1 MTCVHPQLIT
11 SRILESDNVIQQ
23 RHRVKGRDKN
33 SENQSELCVRGQN
46 TEIQYLPAKAGNDT
60 GLCYSNGQPVSFP
73 ATAVSIHFQNDSI
86 PHTLKNLLL
95 IVIVLLILSNT
106 FTYLSKSLSKILLS
120 ITWYYLV
127 LLTIT
132 YLIHF

>member
-23 RHRVKGRDKN
+23 RHREKGRDKN

-60 GLCYSNGQPVSFP
+60 GLCYSNGQLVSFP

-86 PHTLKNLLL
+86 PQVKKLSIRAFLLL
-95 IVIVLLILSNT
+95 IMG
-106 FTYLSKSLSKILLS
+106 
-120 ITWYYLV
+120 YY
-127 LLTIT
+127 
-132 YLIHF
+132 